1 MEEGTE
7 KQKAEAEARN
17 KRMQELNK
25 FIHYYSRF
33 KNHENSFKVSSSLV
47 ARLEMHCFKMKHL
60 HTFQTFSL
68 IVKNGSLLFK
78 WLHLK
83 G

>member
-1 MEEGTE
+1 MVTMDFQVEEGTE

-33 KNHENSFKVSSSLV
+33 KNHENSYKVRARHLFTICLDSPLLV
-47 ARLEMHCFKMKHL
+47 
-60 HTFQTFSL
+60 
-68 IVKNGSLLFK
+68 LFWVPYIK
-78 WLHLK
+78 K
-83 G
+83 I